1 MSEEAE
7 SVRMHG
13 DAATRP
19 TRHRLSLKAD
29 SVHLPPAVV
38 LTGEMDIATVEAFQ
52 KAIGPSLERG
62 GTVVVDMT
70 NLDFMDSSGVHAL
83 IGAARQL
90 DGRGCLFLHGV
101 HDPVQRLLD
110 IVGIPAV
117 ENIHMTACEVDPF
130 LIHA

>member
-1 MSEEAE
+1 MSEQAE

-13 DAATRP
+13 EAATP
-19 TRHRLSLKAD
+19 TRHRGSLKAD

-38 LTGEMDIATVEAFQ
+38 LTGEMDLATVETFRD
-52 KAIGPSLERG
+52 AIAPCLERG

-83 IGAARQL
+83 VEAARQL
-90 DGRGCLFLHGV
+90 DGRGCLFLHGI

-110 IVGIPAV
+110 VVGISAV
-117 ENIHMTACEVDPF
+117 ENIHLFTCEVDPF

>member
-1 MSEEAE
+1 MAE
-7 SVRMHG
+7 QADSVRMHG

-19 TRHRLSLKAD
+19 ARHRRSLKAD
-29 SVHLPPAVV
+29 SIHVPRAVV
-38 LTGEMDIATVEAFQ
+38 LTGEMDIATVKAFHD
-52 KAIGPSLERG
+52 AIAPSLERG

-83 IGAARQL
+83 IEAARQL

-117 ENIHMTACEVDPF
+117 ENIHMIACEVDPF